1 MTKLL
6 GFQYCLVASGVMLLL
21 NVVTGLFYQEPDNSE
36 DSESESES
44 EEQTEKPTLRKRP
57 SMIIESEC

>member
-6 GFQYCLVASGVMLLL
+6 GFRYCLVASGIMLLL
-21 NVVTGLFYQEPDNSE
+21 NVVTGVFYQEPDNSE
-36 DSESESES
+36 DSESKS
-44 EEQTEKPTLRKRP
+44 EEQPETLTLRKRP

>member
-6 GFQYCLVASGVMLLL
+6 EFRYCLVASGIMLLL
-21 NVVTGLFYQEPDNSE
+21 NVVTGVFYQEPDNSE
-36 DSESESES
+36 DSESKS
-44 EEQTEKPTLRKRP
+44 EEQPEKPTLRKRP